1 MNPPHSTEIY
11 ADHITK
17 HYQSQNGQVY
27 ALENVNFKISAGEI
41 VCIVGPSGC
50 GKSTLLKILAG
61 LIKPTSGQVRFS
73 NGSNDSG
80 IRTALIFQEHGLFPW
95 MTILDNV
102 AFGLENLGVGKIERQ
117 QKTQTFLEQLGLGE
131 FSHYYPSELSGGMRQ
146 RAVIARAVLVE
157 PNLLLMDEPFSG
169 LDAQSKLVL
178 QEEMLHIW
186 KTFQQTVIYVTH
198 EIEEAILL
206 GDRVLLM
213 TGRPGSIKE
222 EIEVLLDRPRDLR
235 DRDQPFV
242 RETKWHIWKAIEGQV
257 RQSLHVSG

>member
-1 MNPPHSTEIY
+1 MNSTQSTEIF
-11 ADHITK
+11 ADQITK
-17 HYQSQNGQVY
+17 YYQSHNGKVY
-27 ALENVNFKISAGEI
+27 ALENVTFKISAGEI

-50 GKSTLLKILAG
+50 GKSTLLKILSG
-61 LIKPTSGQVRFS
+61 LIEPTSGQVRFS
-73 NGSNDSG
+73 KSSNESG

-117 QKTQTFLEQLGLGE
+117 KKAQVFLEQLGLGE

-169 LDAQSKLVL
+169 LDAQSKLIL
-178 QEEMLHIW
+178 QEEMLRIW

-242 RETKWHIWKAIEGQV
+242 REMKWHIWKAIEGQV

>member
-1 MNPPHSTEIY
+1 MNPHHSTEIY

-17 HYQSQNGQVY
+17 YYQSHNGQVY
-27 ALENVNFKISAGEI
+27 ALENVTFRISAGEI

-61 LIKPTSGQVRFS
+61 LIEPTSGRVRFS
-73 NGSNDSG
+73 NGSSDSG

-102 AFGLENLGVGKIERQ
+102 AFGLENLGVGKVERQ
-117 QKTQTFLEQLGLGE
+117 QKAQEFLEQLGLGE

-222 EIEVLLDRPRDLR
+222 DIEVLLERPRDLR
-235 DRDQPFV
+235 DRDQSFV